1 MRKEKALIDMLR
13 RLVHLLSEESARN
26 PDFAAKLDGLLAEL
40 PPKASSGKKTSP
52 RSTNILLPDI
62 HAELNKRGEM
72 DFRLW
77 LRDQP
82 VTLLRALIREHDLDP
97 TRRTSKWSEEEK
109 LAEFILEGLRARMSR
124 GGSFLGR
131 DRSGP

>member
-13 RLVHLLSEESARN
+13 RLVHLLAEESGRN
-26 PDFAAKLDGLLAEL
+26 PNFAAKLDDLLAEL
-40 PPKASSGKKTSP
+40 PTKTSSGKKTSP
-52 RSTNILLPDI
+52 RSTNIPLPDI
-62 HAELNKRGEM
+62 HAELNKRGEL

-82 VTLLRALIREHDLDP
+82 VTLLRALMRAHDLDP
-97 TRRTSKWSEEEK
+97 TRRTSKWSEPEK
-109 LAEFILEGLRARMSR
+109 LADFILEGLRARMSR

-131 DRSGP
+131 DRSRP